1 MRRTSNREFLRGRLL
16 SGKVLGGKLPRL
28 GLFAWLGVGCFI
40 CGAGFLALILSK
52 SLVFYVAPS
61 EVVAGTARAGVVGG
75 RAIRLGGLVVADSV
89 KTTTDGVIFA
99 VADLPSR
106 STSPTNRTTNLAVVA
121 PSATTLTVRYAGVL
135 PPLFAEGEEV
145 IVEGR
150 LEHKA
155 TQKIFIA
162 DSVFSRHDEE
172 YRPVSRTTPRQSLYQ
187 KPYQTPEKQNP

>member
-1 MRRTSNREFLRGRLL
+1 MRQTSNREFLRGRLL
-16 SGKVLGGKLPRL
+16 SGKLLGGKLPRL

-106 STSPTNRTTNLAVVA
+106 STNLAVVA
-121 PSATTLTVRYAGVL
+121 PPATTLTVRYAGVL

-150 LEHKA
+150 LEHKT